1 MAESKSTRPNQ
12 SGDKMLRIIEMMAQ
26 AGEALRVLDIAKAL
40 DLPSS
45 TVLRYL
51 LTLRKNGYV
60 DQEPQSSRYYLT
72 LKLCNIAAQISTR
85 IDPRRIA
92 RPYLKSLSQLF
103 GESACLAVERERMV
117 CYIEVVES
125 PDSILRS
132 MQRIGSIAPMHCT
145 GIGKLFLSE
154 ASAEELER
162 LIAVK
167 GLPGYTRNTL
177 TRREDLLPELE
188 RIRARGY
195 AFDQEEC
202 EIGARCVA
210 FPIRDYTGKIVAGIS
225 ITGPSTRLS
234 DAFINA
240 RLDSL
245 RQAAAEISQKLG
257 YTG

>member
-1 MAESKSTRPNQ
+1 MNIMPCLSITPENV
-12 SGDKMLRIIEMMAQ
+12 LV
-26 AGEALRVLDIAKAL
+26 AGRANATVPLA
-40 DLPSS
+40 LPS
-45 TVLRYL
+45 
-51 LTLRKNGYV
+51 LRKWRRPHEYWAGKTSSIGAGTQIPGVSIYKEEGGDAAFLFAVLWLLFCMVN
-60 DQEPQSSRYYLT
+60 SRYPVSYTHL
-72 LKLCNIAAQISTR
+72 
-85 IDPRRIA
+85 
-92 RPYLKSLSQLF
+92 
-103 GESACLAVERERMV
+103 
-117 CYIEVVES
+117 
-125 PDSILRS
+125 
-132 MQRIGSIAPMHCT
+132 GSIAPMHCT

-195 AFDQEEC
+195 AYDQEEC

-234 DAFINA
+234 DAFIDA

-245 RQAAAEISQKLG
+245 RLAAAEMSQKLG